1 MSKAVI
7 YRQYGVPAET
17 VEVEEIAPS
26 KPGVGEVVI
35 NRILA
40 PINPADLN
48 TIEGKYPSRFPLPAT
63 PGIEGVGT
71 IAELG
76 EGVTD
81 TDLKVGTAVLLPAG
95 FGSWREEG
103 IAKASELVAVPEGV
117 PYHEA
122 AMIKVNPATAWRMLH
137 DFVAPQPGAWVVQN
151 GGNSGVRRAVIAIA
165 QKIGLKTVSLVRRP
179 ELIDELKALGADIVL
194 LDDETAKEKIKE
206 STGGAKIHLA
216 LNSVGGESA
225 IRIASA
231 LANGG
236 KVVTFGAMSRQPMK
250 IPTGF
255 LIFKDIQFV
264 GYWMT
269 RWYKNATPDQQ
280 RALFTQLLELARTG
294 TFQTPVEKI
303 YPLSEVREAIN
314 RALQGSRGGKILLGQ
329 A

>member
-17 VEVEEIAPS
+17 VEVEETATA
-26 KPGVGEVVI
+26 KPGVGEVRV

-48 TIEGKYPSRFPLPAT
+48 TIEGKYPARYPLPAT

-71 IAELG
+71 VAELG
-76 EGVTD
+76 EGVTS
-81 TDLKVGTAVLLPAG
+81 TDLKVGSAVLLPG
-95 FGSWREEG
+95 GLGSWREEV
-103 IAKASELVAVPEGV
+103 IAKASDLFPVPEGV
-117 PYHEA
+117 PYQEA
-122 AMIKVNPATAWRMLH
+122 AMIRVNPATAWRMLH
-137 DFVAPQPGAWVVQN
+137 DFVAPQPGGWVIQN
-151 GGNSGVRRAVIAIA
+151 GGNSGVGRSVIAIA

-179 ELIDELKALGADIVL
+179 ELIDELKALGADVVL
-194 LDDETAKEKIKE
+194 LDDETTKDKIKE
-206 STGGAKIHLA
+206 ATGGAKILLG

-225 IRIASA
+225 IRVAAA

-269 RWYKNATPDQQ
+269 RWYKNTTVEQH
-280 RALFTQLLELARTG
+280 RALFAQLLELAKAG

-303 YPLSEVREAIN
+303 YPVSEVREAIT
-314 RALQGSRGGKILLGQ
+314 RALQGSRGGKILIGQ